1 MCVFRERRRERTKT
15 NSVYLTDQF
24 FIPTLQ
30 QETLEAAHEEDIP
43 ALSAIFLDPDV
54 GILNYLKETSNVFA
68 KDVQAARAKAFDAI
82 TKHIERVGQNQS
94 SSNAREMR
102 DLCMQQFRSEQ
113 QNTTKAAALGPI
125 IALFG
130 MQLPFDATEEEL
142 KKVGES
148 LRRDYERTAKTPTV
162 KSLILKACAALH
174 ANFDVDYKEEDAAR
188 DAHPRWLI
196 NKALGILDDQI
207 GSADSDDDD
216 DVENEEE
223 VKGASGKEKKKID
236 MVLISGALEA
246 IASSLQ
252 SVPDKISTSSRKAL
266 SKILLKALEPPSYGQ
281 RSEVPKSAMKVVECV
296 GAILKKEFIEF
307 APEIFEKLLELRV
320 CSNKDLTRNAMVSLD
335 AFLITLRDALMD
347 NTLFEESK
355 RIETMKSMM
364 GKVKELLETKYDKN
378 SNPRKITVAV
388 RALGKLAKPAFYM
401 SSDELAMDL
410 DELMEQLA
418 RFTLEEKFAAGGNAF
433 EKRFESME
441 RQVAL
446 LIAYTD
452 VLELQQT
459 VDEATLDMV
468 ASILRWIFEHYST
481 EVDTRKRVVHDAIV
495 NLFQTLY
502 ERGGALRSLFSR
514 CGQALVLL
522 TLRVGPPDPIDRLL
536 VDAPPIQLWPRYVDL
551 WVRLLGGDEKYERF
565 KPNRASKRRISSSG
579 SDTKRRSQSIDS
591 AVATEHLSENS
602 MNVHG
607 MDIDVVIDQQT
618 QIAQGAASATY
629 DCFMEH
635 ILLICNTLELG
646 VRESTVIKPGASL
659 GDEAQEKEAK
669 IPEDLVD
676 KNIEANAL
684 IALNLEG
691 NLEAK
696 NPGDVQ
702 TFLGL
707 VDFFRKVIDESPSRH
722 MCAWIGQLGDELM
735 LLATKNTALSGFY
748 KLIQSSLHAA
758 ERSGYFRSA
767 RLDENVQKITKDYET
782 HQNASNDEEQ
792 AARLDVARSFQNFLH
807 EVLAE
812 SSGKT
817 GELRAAS
824 LSLLLE
830 APEGLLSLKDLV
842 QPLCS
847 MLELGLQH
855 SPMAETG
862 LRVLET
868 WLTNRREELL
878 PALPECV
885 RSLRPYL
892 DRGDGLSEDSEIDRN
907 EAMAMFDI
915 DENTRSG
922 SIAEWRF
929 EKRMEKQALEQR
941 SNSEEKILLMR
952 ILRLL
957 GSLGSYSHFLV
968 NSLEE
973 DERSSTDQNRD
984 SSILWDSTMRIS
996 IDLPLYA
1003 SEATLWLDSCLPR
1016 IAQLAKFSRDRA
1028 TKVAA
1033 CEALHAMTLLMVGRN
1048 ARRPD
1053 STDDKSGIT
1062 PFHLVYRSLFPV
1074 ILDLAADFEPVTSTL
1089 FRKLAFQLTR
1099 WFTKN
1104 QVREAAETMALL
1116 DAITL
1121 GVADARFGV
1130 KRDLCAALAAE
1141 ALKWSIKQMA
1151 DVQNAVNVKSILRRI
1166 YSLMSHPDSN
1176 RRLGASSAALRC
1188 LELFETQ
1195 DGSATEILKNHI
1207 LEMLEVTLRSF
1218 RLASFTQSKDA
1229 AEDATARLSR
1239 LVVRVCKRHARLLM
1253 QPSKPARSG
1262 SFQTLR
1268 DIVVWIFDDGVA
1280 RPERRL
1286 RLESQYAFCV
1296 LYPTCEFDILGHID
1310 DKGLPFTSDLFDEVK
1325 NVNVSNTII
1334 GPSDPAKC
1342 DAAISWLN
1350 AARSA
1355 FHFAR
1360 WSLEVNILPSEIYS
1374 QPRHLG
1380 IFQNVSEYLLQFE
1393 EDAAINVGP
1402 SALRKWRRSKVD
1414 FLLQVLLFVHTSIT
1428 KLRSSSSETKASQ
1441 NLALKEVV
1449 ETNGFVKVLVKSF
1462 LSLES
1467 FETEPQEEAR
1477 ISATSAGV
1485 LKELNL
1491 LVKEYGDRLP
1501 PYLKEMN
1508 TKVLEDL
1515 RLGVSKDST
1524 GDLGCVNLSS
1534 TSGCSKAARLV
1545 TGYRKLFEIKLLR
1558 GILPQEEMQSGV
1570 IGERLVMVVY
1580 NLGKS
1585 ANPRQKAVGTEIL
1598 RLAFQLGIDAH
1609 RIMEII
1615 LRRDDELEDGSF
1627 FTSAQQNAGMA
1638 STQRR
1643 KKEKIARLEQEK
1655 GELFYLSFH
1664 KLITN
1669 YVTFDFEKY
1678 ATSILDRAANDIS
1691 SPGGRIATL
1700 LLISVLT
1707 DAGIHARSVLL
1718 AFTKH
1723 ILILDPLVKSD
1734 SSRSNDIIARCQR
1747 RALAIIERALILD
1760 ASLKKNR
1767 VLFHTEVN
1775 HEKEKKEQENAAYFI
1790 GDALATCLRLDS
1802 SSSARIEATRIS
1814 MQILLQDGID
1824 RNNVCSAIV
1833 IEALT
1838 DLVKHVKAVE
1848 LDPWDSSGVAEG
1860 TKDAIL
1866 RSFRESCSKS
1876 HLMRVVLPLI
1886 EDKYSDQTLKFMTKA
1901 MNSVENAWDEALAVE
1916 LFILAFEKDRE
1927 TYQKR
1932 VCGRLLSVILMNS
1945 SSSAVCTFISERV
1958 DAIVEVLERNNRGES
1973 NTDADATNVL
1983 NAFIIMNG
1991 LYQKCSKEQIAN
2003 VRPKL
2008 QNTAEKQKN
2017 LNQIVSTRALVEI
2030 KGKGASGKTIF
2041 EVDKELCL
2049 RIRQVCF
2056 ETFSA
2061 LLNRTQ
2067 TKEKIVK
2074 FFDTLLQGDA
2084 QRFNGLIDGN
2094 SPCYMEPIWSK
2105 YETPGVLQDA
2115 SKAEGEN
2122 ALPFTM
2128 LSSTLLNLDP
2138 TLTTKTIAEPT
2149 ELAKNNV
2156 SHPRMDACYPQES
2169 AESLSHS
2176 IRDNL
2181 EAFSVSNGFY
2191 FLLDIAMQ
2199 GAPEDLSLS
2208 GSTLIGRIVMLLKD
2222 VQLLP
2227 HIRFAIAKAVLR
2239 AQRVSIQAF
2248 NPAKNA
2254 KNNESNTEM
2263 SLFRTIAPDL
2273 LSAVVIALI
2282 DVSKYCNESTE
2293 GSKTHFQRENI
2304 IPSPCREIIVMALEC
2319 TETWTV
2325 DTRCALSNLLCF
2337 VIRNSPTGSVVEL
2350 RENVALGTRLARKL
2364 RDCIL
2369 SNFDSNTVYNT
2380 FYDALKEL
2388 QTLVKTPSQ
2397 EETGRLRRIAGV
2409 QMIGA
2414 FVADGILDITGKKT
2428 VVKFSSETQSHE
2440 NDWRSDITLTRA
2452 VVHHCLMKPD
2462 ATSGRKCHEAAASL
2476 VGFAL
2481 AKRAEKR
2488 MALETSEE
2496 EEEAWVRDLSAR
2508 LHTLKQHKLD
2518 LFLIALDRIS
2528 KHYPPYPYETDFAS
2542 IVQSSLDKIYG
2553 EPRYVALCALSHD
2566 IISSENNIE
2575 CAKQL
2580 LPRMKSFLDNRD
2592 PQTHALLMEILA
2604 RGVLFASSEA
2614 TNASEDTC
2622 DAELL
2627 NSESKRLWLVVM
2639 NKIDRVF
2646 QSSSPVATRVRAA
2659 QAKLCAAVLH
2669 AFPDFRKE
2677 GVVMGP
2683 LFRAMAD
2690 PNEGAGRAAAREHWE
2705 KVNHVYTLG
2714 ERLLDLMKTPPSA
2727 SAEDSWIKATCAL
2740 VLAIPETHQD
2750 YEQTV
2755 AEDDLADCELT
2766 ELNINTDWQGS
2777 SLPMTPLFSTM
2788 GTQMTL
2794 TSSSGLPGSG
2804 RRFVPGNVV
2813 GVPHK
2818 PAPGLIR
2825 ATPAALG
2832 TLAIATQQAQAATL
2846 VSDVTKVRSGGS
2858 RIMFSSSTLGME
2870 ESGDLPEWLIG
2881 EQAQSGTLQR
2891 DPLFGSTL
2899 PPVPQ
2904 TQVTHHQKQT
2914 TIDGSSKWPAKRTI
2928 SQDYYKRKDE
2938 TATSLEA
2945 RKYRAL
2951 QKHSREQRKHAV
2963 HLVRRY
2969 RDGELPDVK
2978 ISRAEILA
2986 PLVSLAKRDHAISV
3000 LLLSALWNAAQSEK
3014 SRLTIKETNEPWKNA
3029 VPGGSQREQARN
3041 LLYAFAKS
3049 IKGSNVFLASWVL
3062 RASAADKESRV
3073 SPKDLRRIAFAGDCL
3088 AGGIIALESTLMGKK
3103 STALTEDSS
3112 DNSTNFTWR
3121 AMAALHRATGDG
3133 DAALLSVAK
3142 AFDDDEQTHSALKAQ
3157 LAGDAKK
3164 AGKIYKKMKQNNT
3177 NTETVEWRFWTR
3189 ERTRCAERLGEWSS
3203 AFNEFDENVKRCV
3216 KAGEWRQTSN
3226 LLTVSGEELRGVSG
3240 EASGGDMSAAAIRIG
3255 LREPTLNM
3263 GGFLDFLYKSGT
3275 DKADEDYTR
3284 HALLLQDLG
3293 VEFAVRAFVNEL
3305 EDTSKTI
3312 IRDVRDRFATRWSST
3327 HPKAVA
3333 VRRAL
3338 LQSLQPCVEI
3348 EEVLH
3353 CATLS
3358 RIPISKNEMA
3368 EFEKGLKSTLSKW
3381 QMRWPSTSYDSV
3393 EVWERVSSFRSIC
3406 LEALSH
3412 LAKQTSKNS
3421 IKQAN
3426 IDACWHASRGLR
3438 RVGETKLS
3446 LKFLQKYGEA
3456 IKNSDKEKEWKYAK
3470 AKLKGKLSV
3479 TNDAEDLESILS
3491 TIRNREDLEK
3501 SFVIAPHMADVKNI
3515 EGSICEKLCMFTKDK
3530 NRVENLARETISCY
3544 SAAESCAEA
3553 ENNVKLSSK
3562 ASLNLA
3568 RFCDELLIR
3577 FEDSMTMDFDT
3588 LSATL
3593 VKHVLRAMKT
3603 RSKACEKARHL
3614 LPRVLALLRA
3624 TTGKSPI
3631 LLEFVSGVRNTA
3643 AWYFLDWISELVVLL
3658 SSESSYDAVS
3668 PLMTR
3673 LVDAYPAAMRP
3684 HFSLGKNNLTLAALK
3699 IGEVLLN
3706 SQAALQ
3712 FERAITLLDFPMARL
3727 KWWWKEIELVEH
3739 KEGLP
3744 PDSKKLSMLLNEM
3757 LEDVA
3762 NPDEANLGPINAT
3775 FGKLAKPILVEITRS
3790 RSINPNTSAI
3800 SKLLQDAVFEIE
3812 KRWRKCGN
3820 EVFESASTLPLGRF
3834 SLFFSSFEQR
3844 SYGNVKEQFMAN
3856 LEIPGQYD
3864 SLSQAPDPTW
3874 HAKIVSFETNATI
3887 FTQSKQKPKKITL
3900 RGSDGRE
3907 YAFIAKGSEDLRQDE
3922 RIQRLYRAMD
3932 SLLTQSP
3939 SARAK
3944 ALRIRT
3950 FHVLPL
3956 TRRSGLIEFVHGTEP
3971 VGRILLNS
3979 SDDAKKNIGNV
3990 SARHEAFIKARGMFG
4005 LSGKKR
4011 KEIDGDALIQED
4023 KMGVMCDLTKVPR
4036 PAHDDYLT
4044 AMANAELNASK
4055 KVLRGLGHP
4064 GHSPAKD
4071 AIRQKLQVASGC
4083 PEAFLAARRVF
4094 AASLAASSISGWIV
4108 GLGDRH
4114 CENILLDVA
4123 HGSLIH
4129 VDFGYAFG
4137 TGTSTLP
4144 IPEIVPF
4151 RATRTFLGALEPLDA
4166 KEWLE
4171 ADMARVLTALQSGK
4185 NLLEGAMDI
4194 FIRDPIL
4201 DWTRETQKGDD
4212 VEKHV
4217 EMRVMHARSKLSLA
4231 NPAFICIEQCKPKHG
4246 QSAHWEGL
4254 QRLIIGDD
4262 DGVRAQAGET
4272 CKDVDEQVEC
4282 LMDMA
4287 TDPRILANSWTGWK
4301 SWL

>member
-1 MCVFRERRRERTKT
+1 M
-15 NSVYLTDQF
+15 
-24 FIPTLQ
+24 
-30 QETLEAAHEEDIP
+30 A
-43 ALSAIFLDPDV
+43 
-54 GILNYLKETSNVFA
+54 A
-68 KDVQAARAKAFDAI
+68 KDVQAARAKAFDTI
-82 TKHIERVGQNQS
+82 TKHIERIGQNQS
-94 SSNAREMR
+94 SANAREMR
-102 DLCMQQFRSEQ
+102 DICMRQFRSEQ

-125 IALFG
+125 IALFSL
-130 MQLPFDATEEEL
+130 QLPFNATEEEL

-162 KSLILKACAALH
+162 KSLILRACAALH
-174 ANFDVDYKEEDAAR
+174 ANFDVDFKEEDVAR

-207 GSADSDDDD
+207 GSADSDDDN
-216 DVENEEE
+216 VEEAE
-223 VKGASGKEKKKID
+223 KGGKYASEKEKKKID

-246 IASSLQ
+246 IASSIQ
-252 SVPDKISTSSRKAL
+252 SVPDKISTSSRTAL
-266 SKILLKALEPPSYGQ
+266 SKILLKALAPPSHGQ

-296 GAILKKEFIEF
+296 GSILKKEFIEF

-320 CSNKDLTRNAMVSLD
+320 CSNKDVTRNAMVSLD
-335 AFLITLRDALMD
+335 AFLITLQDALMD
-347 NTLFEESK
+347 NTLLEESK
-355 RIETMKSMM
+355 RIEAMKNMM
-364 GKVKELLETKYDKN
+364 GKVKELLETKHDQN

-401 SSDELAMDL
+401 SSDELEMDL

-459 VDEATLDMV
+459 VDETTLDMV
-468 ASILRWIFEHYST
+468 ASILRWIFEHYSN
-481 EVDTRKRVVHDAIV
+481 EVDTRKRVAHDAIA

-514 CGQALVLL
+514 CGQSLVLL
-522 TLRVGPPDPIDRLL
+522 SLRVGPPDPIDRLL
-536 VDAPPIQLWPRYVDL
+536 TDAPPIQLWPRYVDL

-565 KPNRASKRRISSSG
+565 KPNRASKRYISSG
-579 SDTKRRSQSIDS
+579 LENKKRSQSLDS
-591 AVATEHLSENS
+591 AVVSEHLSENS
-602 MNVHG
+602 LDEHG
-607 MDIDVVIDQQT
+607 MDIDVVMDEQT
-618 QIAQGAASATY
+618 QIVQGTANVVY
-629 DCFMEH
+629 DCFVEH

-646 VRESTVIKPGASL
+646 VRESTMDKPSANL
-659 GDEAQEKEAK
+659 GDESKEKDTR

-676 KNIEANAL
+676 QNIEANAL

-696 NPGDVQ
+696 NSADMQ

-707 VDFFRKVIDESPSRH
+707 VDFFRKVIDKSPSKQ
-722 MCAWIGQLGDELM
+722 MCAWIGQLGEELM

-758 ERSGYFRSA
+758 ERSGYFRSV
-767 RLDENVQKITKDYET
+767 RLDENAQTDRKDYET
-782 HQNASNDEEQ
+782 QQIESDDEEK
-792 AARLDVARSFQNFLH
+792 AARLHVARSFQNFLH

-830 APEGLLSLKDLV
+830 APEGLLSLNDLV
-842 QPLCS
+842 WPLCS

-862 LRVLET
+862 LKVLET

-878 PALPECV
+878 PTLPECV

-892 DRGDGLSEDSEIDRN
+892 DRGDALSEDLEIDRN
-907 EAMAMFDI
+907 RAMTMFDI
-915 DENTRSG
+915 DENTPSG
-922 SIAEWRF
+922 SVAEWRF
-929 EKRMEKQALEQR
+929 EKRMAKQALEQE

-952 ILRLL
+952 VLRLL
-957 GSLGSYSHFLV
+957 GSVGSYSHFLV
-968 NSLEE
+968 NSMEE
-973 DERSSTDQNRD
+973 DEQSGTDQNRD
-984 SSILWDSTMRIS
+984 STILWDSTMRIS
-996 IDLPLYA
+996 IDVPLYA
-1003 SEATLWLDSCLPR
+1003 TEATLWLDSCLPR

-1053 STDDKSGIT
+1053 STDDRSGIT

-1074 ILDLAADFEPVTSTL
+1074 IIDLAADFEPVTSTL
-1089 FRKLAFQLTR
+1089 FRKLAFQLVR

-1104 QVREAAETMALL
+1104 QVKEAAETMALL
-1116 DAITL
+1116 DSITL
-1121 GVADARFGV
+1121 GVANARFGI

-1141 ALKWSIKQMA
+1141 ALKWSMKQMM
-1151 DVQNAVNVKSILRRI
+1151 DVQNAVNVKSILRRL

-1218 RLASFTQSKDA
+1218 RLASFAQSKDA

-1262 SFQTLR
+1262 TFQTLR
-1268 DIVVWIFDDGVA
+1268 DIVMWIFDDGVA
-1280 RPERRL
+1280 RPEGRL

-1296 LYPTCEFDILGHID
+1296 LYPTCRFDVLRHVE
-1310 DKGLPFTSDLFDEVK
+1310 DKGLPYTSDLFDEMK
-1325 NVNVSNTII
+1325 NVNISNIN
-1334 GPSDPAKC
+1334 GPSDRGKC
-1342 DAAISWLN
+1342 DAAIRWLH
-1350 AARSA
+1350 AKRSA

-1360 WSLEVNILPSEIYS
+1360 WSLEVNILPPEIFS

-1380 IFQNVSEYLLQFE
+1380 IFQNASEYLLLL
-1393 EDAAINVGP
+1393 EDNATLNVGP
-1402 SALRKWRRSKVD
+1402 TALRKWRRAKVD
-1414 FLLQVLLFVHTSIT
+1414 FLVQVLLFVHTSIT
-1428 KLRSSSSETKASQ
+1428 KLRSSSSEARISEY
-1441 NLALKEVV
+1441 LALKEIVD
-1449 ETNGFVKVLVKSF
+1449 NDGFVKVLVKSF

-1467 FETEPQEEAR
+1467 FETEAQEEIR
-1477 ISATSAGV
+1477 ISATAAGI
-1485 LKELNL
+1485 LKELSS
-1491 LVKEYGDRLP
+1491 LVKEYGDNLS
-1501 PYLKEMN
+1501 PYFGEIYG
-1508 TKVLEDL
+1508 KVVEEL
-1515 RLGVSKDST
+1515 RLGVSKDSI
-1524 GDLGCVNLSS
+1524 GDLRCVNLSN

-1545 TGYRKLFEIKLLR
+1545 TGYRKLFDIQMLR
-1558 GILPQEEMQSGV
+1558 TILPKEEMQSGV

-1598 RLAFQLGIDAH
+1598 RLAFQLGIEAD

-1615 LRRDDELEDGSF
+1615 LRDDEWEDGLLFISGR
-1627 FTSAQQNAGMA
+1627 QNTGTA

-1643 KKEKIARLEQEK
+1643 KKEKNARLEQEK
-1655 GELFYLSFH
+1655 GESFYLSFH

-1669 YVTFDFEKY
+1669 YVVFDFWKY
-1678 ATSILDRAANDIS
+1678 AASILDRAANDVS
-1691 SPGGRIATL
+1691 SPGGRIATH
-1700 LLISVLT
+1700 LILAVMT
-1707 DAGIHARSVLL
+1707 DTGIHARSVLL
-1718 AFTKH
+1718 VFTKR
-1723 ILILDPLVKSD
+1723 ILALDPLVKSD
-1734 SSRSNDIIARCQR
+1734 SSRSNDVIARCHR

-1760 ASLKKNR
+1760 ASLKQNR
-1767 VLFHTEVN
+1767 ALLHTEVAD
-1775 HEKEKKEQENAAYFI
+1775 EKKDQENAAYFI

-1802 SSSARIEATRIS
+1802 SSSVRIEAIRIS
-1814 MQILLQDGID
+1814 MQTLLQNGEY
-1824 RNNVCSAIV
+1824 RNNVCYAIV
-1833 IEALT
+1833 IEALA
-1838 DLVKHVKAVE
+1838 DLVNHVKSVE
-1848 LDPWDSSGVAEG
+1848 SDQWDSSGVAEG

-1866 RSFRESCSKS
+1866 RSFRLSSSKS
-1876 HLMRVVLPLI
+1876 QLMRIVLPLI
-1886 EDKYSDQTLKFMTKA
+1886 EDNYSDQTLKFITKTLT
-1901 MNSVENAWDEALAVE
+1901 SVENAWDEALAVE
-1916 LFILAFEKDRE
+1916 LFNLAFDNGRE
-1927 TYQKR
+1927 SYQKR
-1932 VCGRLLSVILMNS
+1932 VCGRLLSIILMNS
-1945 SSSAVCTFISERV
+1945 SSSTVCSFISERV
-1958 DAIVEVLERNNRGES
+1958 DAIVEILERTNRDES
-1973 NTDADATNVL
+1973 KSDADATNIL
-1983 NAFIIMNG
+1983 NAFMIMNG
-1991 LYQKCSKEQIAN
+1991 LYQKCSKEQIAEI
-2003 VRPKL
+2003 RPNL
-2008 QNTAEKQKN
+2008 QNTTKKQKQKN

-2030 KGKGASGKTIF
+2030 KGKGASGKSIF
-2041 EVDKELCL
+2041 DEHKELCL

-2061 LLNRTQ
+2061 LLSRTQ

-2074 FFDTLLQGDA
+2074 FFDTLLQGDP
-2084 QRFNGLIDGN
+2084 QRFNALIDGN

-2105 YETPGVLQDA
+2105 NVAPTHNVTQP
-2115 SKAEGEN
+2115 EGEN

-2138 TLTTKTIAEPT
+2138 TLAKTPAEPA
-2149 ELAKNNV
+2149 ERAKNNNANP
-2156 SHPRMDACYPQES
+2156 SLGEDYPRES
-2169 AESLSHS
+2169 AESSS
-2176 IRDNL
+2176 QSVRDNL

-2199 GAPEDLSLS
+2199 GMQGTSEDPS
-2208 GSTLIGRIVMLLKD
+2208 GNALIGRIILLLKD
-2222 VQLLP
+2222 TQLLP
-2227 HIRFAIAKAVLR
+2227 HVRFAIAKAVLR
-2239 AQRVSIQAF
+2239 AQRVSIQAL
-2248 NPAKNA
+2248 NPAKNS
-2254 KNNESNTEM
+2254 NNHESNIEI
-2263 SLFRTIAPDL
+2263 SLFRTIAPNL
-2273 LSAVVIALI
+2273 LSSVVIALI
-2282 DVSKYCNESTE
+2282 DVSKYCNESTD
-2293 GSKTHFQRENI
+2293 GPKSNFQRKNI
-2304 IPSPCREIIVMALEC
+2304 IPSPLREVAVMALEC
-2319 TETWTV
+2319 AETWTTE
-2325 DTRCALSNLLCF
+2325 TRCVLSNLLCC

-2364 RDCIL
+2364 RDCIF
-2369 SNFDSNTVYNT
+2369 STFDSDTVSEI
-2380 FYDALKEL
+2380 FYDALREM
-2388 QTLVKTPSQ
+2388 QSLVKTPSQ

-2414 FVADGILDITGKKT
+2414 FVADGILDITEKKT
-2428 VVKFSSETQSHE
+2428 IVKFNSESQSHDK
-2440 NDWRSDITLTRA
+2440 DWTSDITLTRA

-2476 VGFAL
+2476 VGVAL

-2488 MALETSEE
+2488 IALETSVAG
-2496 EEEAWVRDLSAR
+2496 EEAWVRDLSTR
-2508 LHTLKQHKLD
+2508 LHALKQNKLD
-2518 LFLIALDRIS
+2518 VFLIALDRIS
-2528 KHYPPYPYETDFAS
+2528 KHYPPFPYEADFAS

-2553 EPRYVALCALSHD
+2553 EPRYVALRALSYD
-2566 IISSENNIE
+2566 TSSSENNIE

-2580 LPRMKSFLDNRD
+2580 LPRMKTFLDSRD

-2604 RGVLFASSEA
+2604 RGVLFASS
-2614 TNASEDTC
+2614 
-2622 DAELL
+2622 DADNHSGGICNVELL
-2627 NSESKRLWLVVM
+2627 NSESKRLWLTTM
-2639 NKIDRVF
+2639 NKLDRVF
-2646 QSSSPVATRVRAA
+2646 QYSSVVSTKVRAA
-2659 QAKLCAAVLH
+2659 QTKLCVAVLH
-2669 AFPDFRKE
+2669 AFPEFREE

-2690 PNEGAGRAAAREHWE
+2690 PNEGAGRTAAREHWE

-2727 SAEDSWIKATCAL
+2727 NAEDSWIKAACAL
-2740 VLAIPETHQD
+2740 VLAIPEVHQD

-2766 ELNINTDWQGS
+2766 ELDINTDWQGS

-2788 GTQMTL
+2788 STQVMSSMTF
-2794 TSSSGLPGSG
+2794 TSSGLPGSG
-2804 RRFVPGNVV
+2804 HRFSPRNMV
-2813 GVPHK
+2813 GISQK
-2818 PAPGLIR
+2818 PAPGLVR
-2825 ATPAALG
+2825 ATPAAPG

-2846 VSDVTKVRSGGS
+2846 VSDVTKRRSEDS
-2858 RIMFSSSTLGME
+2858 RKTITSSTLGTG
-2870 ESGDLPEWLIG
+2870 ESGDLPEWLIR
-2881 EQAQSGTLQR
+2881 EQALTGTLQR

-2899 PPVPQ
+2899 PLVPQ
-2904 TQVTHHQKQT
+2904 VQVAHHQKQT
-2914 TIDGSSKWPAKRTI
+2914 IIDGSSKWPAKQTV
-2928 SQDYYKRKDE
+2928 SQDYYKRKE
-2938 TATSLEA
+2938 ENASSLEA
-2945 RKYRAL
+2945 RRYRAL
-2951 QKHSREQRKHAV
+2951 QKHTREQRKHAV

-2969 RDGELPDVK
+2969 RDGELPDVR

-2986 PLVSLAKRDHAISV
+2986 PLISLAKRDHAISV
-3000 LLLSALWNAAQSEK
+3000 LLFSALWNATQSEK
-3014 SRLTIKETNEPWKNA
+3014 SRLTIKGTNEPWENA
-3029 VPGGSQREQARN
+3029 IPGESQQEEARN
-3041 LLYAFAKS
+3041 LLSAFAKS

-3062 RASAADKESRV
+3062 KASADDKESRV
-3073 SPKDLRRIAFAGDCL
+3073 SSKDLRRIAFAGDCL

-3103 STALTEDSS
+3103 SVALTEGSVGKDV
-3112 DNSTNFTWR
+3112 TFTWR
-3121 AMAALHRATGDG
+3121 AMAALHRAAGDG

-3157 LAGDAKK
+3157 LSGDAKK
-3164 AGKIYKKMKQNNT
+3164 AGKIYRKLKQNNT
-3177 NTETVEWRFWTR
+3177 NTGTVEWRFWTR
-3189 ERTRCAERLGEWSS
+3189 ERTRCAEQLGEWSL
-3203 AFNEFDENVKRCV
+3203 AFDEFNEDVKRSIRA
-3216 KAGEWRQTSN
+3216 KEWRQTSK
-3226 LLTVSGEELRGVSG
+3226 LLTFGGEELRGVSG
-3240 EASGGDMSAAAIRIG
+3240 EASGGDMSAAAIRIS

-3263 GGFLDFLYKSGT
+3263 GEFLDFLHKSGT
-3275 DKADEDYTR
+3275 DKEDKDHAR

-3293 VEFAVRAFVNEL
+3293 VEFAVRTLVNEL

-3312 IRDVRDRFATRWSST
+3312 VRDVRDRFATRWSST
-3327 HPKAVA
+3327 HPRAVA

-3338 LQSLQPCVEI
+3338 LQSLQPCTEI

-3358 RIPISKNEMA
+3358 RIPVSSNEVS
-3368 EFEKGLKSTLSKW
+3368 EFEKGLRNTLSKW

-3393 EVWERVSSFRSIC
+3393 EVWERVSSFRCIC
-3406 LEALSH
+3406 LEALSQ
-3412 LAKQTSKNS
+3412 LSTQTSGNL

-3426 IDACWHASRGLR
+3426 TDTYWHASRGLR

-3446 LKFLQKYGEA
+3446 LKFLQKYGDA
-3456 IKNSDKEKEWKYAK
+3456 IKNSEREKEWKYGK
-3470 AKLKGKLSV
+3470 ATLKGKILV
-3479 TNDAEDLESILS
+3479 TRKAEDLESILS
-3491 TIRNREDLEK
+3491 MIQNREALEK
-3501 SFVIAPHMADVKNI
+3501 SFVTAPHISDVKNI
-3515 EGSICEKLCMFTKDK
+3515 EGSVCEKLCMFTKDK
-3530 NRVENLARETISCY
+3530 HRAETLAHDAITCY

-3553 ENNVKLSSK
+3553 ENNVKLASK

-3568 RFCDELLIR
+3568 RFCDELLIQY
-3577 FEDSMTMDFDT
+3577 EDSMTRDIDV

-3593 VKHVLRAMKT
+3593 VEHVLKAMKS

-3614 LPRVLALLRA
+3614 LPRVLAILRN
-3624 TTGKSPI
+3624 TTGKSAI
-3631 LLEFVSGVRNTA
+3631 FSQFESGVRNTP

-3658 SSESSYDAVS
+3658 SSESAYGAVS
-3668 PLMTR
+3668 SLVTR
-3673 LVDAYPAAMRP
+3673 LVEAYPAALRP
-3684 HFSLGKNNLTLAALK
+3684 HFSLGKNTLTLSALK

-3706 SQAALQ
+3706 SPAALQ
-3712 FERAITLLDFPMARL
+3712 FERAVTLLDFPMARL

-3744 PDSKKLSMLLNEM
+3744 TDSKKLSKILNEM

-3762 NPDEANLGPINAT
+3762 NPDDPTLGPINAS
-3775 FGKLAKPILVEITRS
+3775 FAKLAKPILEEITRS
-3790 RSINPNTSAI
+3790 ITANTPAI
-3800 SKLLQDAVFEIE
+3800 SKALQDAVILIE
-3812 KRWRKCGN
+3812 KQWKKFGN
-3820 EVFESASTLPLGRF
+3820 DRFESASTLPLERF
-3834 SLFFSSFEQR
+3834 SPFFSSFEQK
-3844 SYGNVKEQFMAN
+3844 SYGGVKEQFMAN

-3874 HAKIVSFETNATI
+3874 HAKIVSFETNTTI
-3887 FTQSKQKPKKITL
+3887 FTQSKQKPKKIII

-3956 TRRSGLIEFVHGTEP
+3956 TRRSGLIEFVHRTEP

-3979 SDDAKKNIGNV
+3979 SDVAKSNIGNISV
-3990 SARHEAFIKARGMFG
+3990 RHEAFIKARAMLG

-4011 KEIDGDALIQED
+4011 KEIDGGSLVQED
-4023 KMGVMCDLTKVPR
+4023 KMGVTCDLSKVSR

-4044 AMANAELNASK
+4044 AMANAELHASNK
-4055 KVLRGLGHP
+4055 ILRGLSHP
-4064 GHSPAKD
+4064 GYSPAED
-4071 AIRQKLQVASGC
+4071 AIRHKLQVASGC

-4114 CENILLDVA
+4114 CENILLDVS
-4123 HGSLIH
+4123 HGSLVH

-4137 TGTSTLP
+4137 TGTLTLP

-4151 RATRTFLGALEPLDA
+4151 RATRTFLGALKPLDA
-4166 KEWLE
+4166 REWLE
-4171 ADMARVLTALQSGK
+4171 TDMARVLTALRSGK

-4231 NPAFICIEQCKPKHG
+4231 NPASICTEQCKPKHS

-4254 QRLIIGDD
+4254 QRLILGDD
-4262 DGVRAQAGET
+4262 NGARARAGKMCE
-4272 CKDVDEQVEC
+4272 DVEQQVEC

-4301 SWL
+4301 AWM

>member
-1 MCVFRERRRERTKT
+1 MLR
-15 NSVYLTDQF
+15 
-24 FIPTLQ
+24 
-30 QETLEAAHEEDIP
+30 QELLEAAHEEDIP
-43 ALSAIFLDPDV
+43 PLSAIFLDPDV

-82 TKHIERVGQNQS
+82 TKHIERVGQTQS
-94 SSNAREMR
+94 SANAREIR

-142 KKVGES
+142 KRVGES

-174 ANFDVDYKEEDAAR
+174 ANFDIEFKEEDVAR
-188 DAHPRWLI
+188 DAHPRWLM
-196 NKALGILDDQI
+196 NKALGVLDDQI

-216 DVENEEE
+216 NMQGAEEE
-223 VKGASGKEKKKID
+223 GKKKID

-252 SVPDKISTSSRKAL
+252 SVPDKISTSSRSVL

-281 RSEVPKSAMKVVECV
+281 RSEVPRSAMKVVECV

-320 CSNKDLTRNAMVSLD
+320 CSNKDVTRNATISLD

-347 NTLFEESK
+347 NTLLEESK
-355 RIETMKSMM
+355 RIKAMKSMM
-364 GKVKELLETKYDKN
+364 RKVEALLESKHDKN

-410 DELMEQLA
+410 DELMEKLA

-441 RQVAL
+441 RQVSL

-468 ASILRWIFEHYST
+468 ASILRWIFEHYSN

-495 NLFQTLY
+495 NLFQTLH

-514 CGQALVLL
+514 CGQSLVLL

-536 VDAPPIQLWPRYVDL
+536 ADAPPIQLWPRYVDL
-551 WVRLLGGDEKYERF
+551 WVRLLGGEEKYERF
-565 KPNRASKRRISSSG
+565 KPNRALKRNISPHGSG
-579 SDTKRRSQSIDS
+579 SKRRSQSLDS
-591 AVATEHLSENS
+591 SVAAGRLSENS
-602 MNVHG
+602 VDEHG
-607 MDIDVVIDQQT
+607 MDVDVVIDEQT

-629 DCFMEH
+629 DCFVEH

-646 VRESTVIKPGASL
+646 VRESAMINPGANVEN
-659 GDEAQEKEAK
+659 EAQEKDVK

-696 NPGDVQ
+696 NPGDMQ

-707 VDFFRKVIDESPSRH
+707 VDFFRKVIEESPSKH
-722 MCAWIGQLGDELM
+722 MCAWIGQLGEELM

-758 ERSGYFRSA
+758 ERSGYFQFA
-767 RLDENVQKITKDYET
+767 RLDKKDQTIKKDDET
-782 HQNASNDEEQ
+782 RQIEIDEEEQ
-792 AARLDVARSFQNFLH
+792 AARLHVARSFQNFLH

-830 APEGLLSLKDLV
+830 APEGLLSLNDLV
-842 QPLCS
+842 RPLCS

-878 PALPECV
+878 PTLPECV

-892 DRGDGLSEDSEIDRN
+892 DRGDGLPEDLEIDRN
-907 EAMAMFDI
+907 NATAMFDI
-915 DENTRSG
+915 DENAQSG
-922 SIAEWRF
+922 SVAEWRF

-941 SNSEEKILLMR
+941 SNSEEKILLMKV
-952 ILRLL
+952 LRLL
-957 GSLGSYSHFLV
+957 GSVGSYSHFLV

-973 DERSSTDQNRD
+973 DEQSGTDQNRD
-984 SSILWDSTMRIS
+984 STILWDSTMRIS

-1003 SEATLWLDSCLPR
+1003 TEATLWLDSCLPR

-1053 STDDKSGIT
+1053 SADDKSGVT

-1089 FRKLAFQLTR
+1089 FRKLAFQLAR

-1141 ALKWSIKQMA
+1141 ALKWSMKQMTE
-1151 DVQNAVNVKSILRRI
+1151 VQSAVNVKSILRRL

-1195 DGSATEILKNHI
+1195 DRSATEILKNHI

-1239 LVVRVCKRHARLLM
+1239 MIVRVCKRHAHLLM

-1296 LYPTCEFDILGHID
+1296 LYPTCTFNVLRHVQ
-1310 DKGLPFTSDLFDEVK
+1310 DKGLPYTSDLFDKVRNIK
-1325 NVNVSNTII
+1325 ISNTII
-1334 GPSDPAKC
+1334 APTDPANC

-1350 AARSA
+1350 IERSA

-1360 WSLEVNILPSEIYS
+1360 WSLEVNILPSEIFSRPEYI
-1374 QPRHLG
+1374 R
-1380 IFQNVSEYLLQFE
+1380 IFQNASDYMQLFE

-1402 SALRKWRRSKVD
+1402 SVLRKWRRAKVD
-1414 FLLQVLLFVHTSIT
+1414 FLLQVLLFVHTSI
-1428 KLRSSSSETKASQ
+1428 KGLKASKNNDKNAE

-1449 ETNGFVKVLVKSF
+1449 DNNGFVKVLAGSF

-1467 FETEPQEEAR
+1467 FEAEAQEEVR
-1477 ISATSAGV
+1477 ISATAAGI

-1491 LVKEYGDRLP
+1491 LVEEYGDILP
-1501 PYLKEMN
+1501 PYLEEMN
-1508 TKVLEDL
+1508 TKVLEEL
-1515 RLGVSKDST
+1515 KLGVSKDST
-1524 GDLGCVNLSS
+1524 GDLGCVHLSS
-1534 TSGCSKAARLV
+1534 TSGCSKAGRLV
-1545 TGYRKLFEIKLLR
+1545 TGYKKLFDINMLR
-1558 GILPQEEMQSGV
+1558 GILPQEEMQSGI

-1580 NLGKS
+1580 NLRKA

-1598 RLAFQLGIDAH
+1598 RLAFQLGIDAS

-1615 LRRDDELEDGSF
+1615 LRRDDEWEDGSF
-1627 FTSAQQNAGMA
+1627 LKSSRQNTGTA

-1643 KKEKIARLEQEK
+1643 EKQKIARLEQEQ
-1655 GELFYLSFH
+1655 GEIFYLSFH
-1664 KLITN
+1664 KLISN

-1678 ATSILDRAANDIS
+1678 AASILDRAANDIS
-1691 SPGGRIATL
+1691 SPGGRIATH
-1700 LLISVLT
+1700 LLISVLSNT
-1707 DAGIHARSVLL
+1707 GVYARSVLL
-1718 AFTKH
+1718 AFTKC
-1723 ILILDPLVKSD
+1723 ILTLDPLVKSD
-1734 SSRSNDIIARCQR
+1734 SSRSNDIVARCQR
-1747 RALAIIERALILD
+1747 RTLSIIERALILD
-1760 ASLKKNR
+1760 SSLKQNR
-1767 VLFHTEVN
+1767 VLLCIDVN
-1775 HEKEKKEQENAAYFI
+1775 DEKKEQENAAYFI

-1802 SSSARIEATRIS
+1802 SSSARIEAIRIS
-1814 MQILLQDGID
+1814 MQILLQNGID
-1824 RNNVCSAIV
+1824 RNNKCSEIV
-1833 IEALT
+1833 IEALA

-1848 LDPWDSSGVAEG
+1848 LDQWDSSGVAEG

-1866 RSFRESCSKS
+1866 RSFRLSSSKS
-1876 HLMRVVLPLI
+1876 HLIRLVLPLI
-1886 EDKYSDQTLKFMTKA
+1886 EDKYSDQTVKFMTKTLS
-1901 MNSVENAWDEALAVE
+1901 SVENAWDEALAVE
-1916 LFILAFEKDRE
+1916 LFNLAFEKDRE
-1927 TYQKR
+1927 SYQKR
-1932 VCGRLLSVILMNS
+1932 VCGRLLNMILMNS
-1945 SSSAVCTFISERV
+1945 SSSVVCTFISERIE
-1958 DAIVEVLERNNRGES
+1958 AIVAMLECNNRDES
-1973 NTDADATNVL
+1973 NSDTYATNVL
-1983 NAFIIMNG
+1983 NAFVIMNA

-2008 QNTAEKQKN
+2008 QNTTEKKKN
-2017 LNQIVSTRALVEI
+2017 LNQIVSTRALIEI
-2030 KGKGASGKTIF
+2030 KGKGASGNSVSD
-2041 EVDKELCL
+2041 EDKDLCL

-2056 ETFSA
+2056 ETFCA

-2074 FFDTLLQGDA
+2074 FFDALLQGDA

-2105 YETPGVLQDA
+2105 SEAPNTWSERVLNIKDDIAVQDTR
-2115 SKAEGEN
+2115 KEEEEEN

-2138 TLTTKTIAEPT
+2138 TLATKSTTEAAERA
-2149 ELAKNNV
+2149 ENII
-2156 SHPRMDACYPQES
+2156 SHSRMDGDYSRES

-2176 IRDNL
+2176 ISDNL

-2191 FLLDIAMQ
+2191 FLLDVAMQ
-2199 GAPEDLSLS
+2199 GTPEDPSE
-2208 GSTLIGRIVMLLKD
+2208 STLISRIVMLLND
-2222 VQLLP
+2222 AQLLP

-2239 AQRVSIQAF
+2239 AQRVSIQML
-2248 NPAKNA
+2248 NPAENA
-2254 KNNESNTEM
+2254 KKEESKTTV
-2263 SLFRTIAPDL
+2263 SLFGTIAPDL
-2273 LSAVVIALI
+2273 LRSVVIALI
-2282 DVSKYCNESTE
+2282 DVSKYCND
-2293 GSKTHFQRENI
+2293 NI
-2304 IPSPCREIIVMALEC
+2304 IPSPVREVIVMALEC

-2325 DTRCALSNLLCF
+2325 ETRRALSNLLCC

-2350 RENVALGTRLARKL
+2350 RENVTLGTRLMRKL

-2369 SNFDSNTVYNT
+2369 STFDSDTVSDT
-2380 FYDALKEL
+2380 FYDVLKEL
-2388 QTLVKTPSQ
+2388 QTLVKTPGQ
-2397 EETGRLRRIAGV
+2397 EEMGRLRRIAGV
-2409 QMIGA
+2409 QMIGSI
-2414 FVADGILDITGKKT
+2414 VADGILDITGKKT
-2428 VVKFSSETQSHE
+2428 VVKFCSEMPSHKE
-2440 NDWRSDITLTRA
+2440 DWTSDITLTRA

-2481 AKRAEKR
+2481 RKRAEKR
-2488 MALETSEE
+2488 IALETSEA

-2508 LHTLKQHKLD
+2508 LRTLQQHKLD

-2528 KHYPPYPYETDFAS
+2528 KHYPPFPYEADFAS
-2542 IVQSSLDKIYG
+2542 VVQSSLDKIYG
-2553 EPRYVALCALSHD
+2553 EPRYVALRALSYD
-2566 IISSENNIE
+2566 TSSEHNVE

-2580 LPRMKSFLDNRD
+2580 LPRMKTFLENRD
-2592 PQTHALLMEILA
+2592 PQTNALLMEILA
-2604 RGVLFASSEA
+2604 RGLLFASSEA
-2614 TNASEDTC
+2614 TNHLEDNTC

-2627 NSESKRLWLVVM
+2627 NRESKRLWLVVM

-2646 QSSSPVATRVRAA
+2646 QSSTPVSTKVRAA
-2659 QAKLCAAVLH
+2659 QAKLCAAILH
-2669 AFPDFRKE
+2669 AFPDFRTE
-2677 GVVMGP
+2677 GVIMGP

-2690 PNEGAGRAAAREHWE
+2690 PNDAAGCAAAREHWE

-2727 SAEDSWIKATCAL
+2727 SAEESWIKASCVL
-2740 VLAIPETHQD
+2740 VLAIPEMHQD

-2777 SLPMTPLFSTM
+2777 SLPMTPLFST
-2788 GTQMTL
+2788 
-2794 TSSSGLPGSG
+2794 TSTYGVSPMSLMVSNGLPGSG
-2804 RRFVPGNVV
+2804 RRFGPGNVV
-2813 GVPHK
+2813 GI

-2825 ATPAALG
+2825 ATPAAPG
-2832 TLAIATQQAQAATL
+2832 TLAIATQQSQAATL
-2846 VSDVTKVRSGGS
+2846 VSDVTKLHRGDSVMM
-2858 RIMFSSSTLGME
+2858 IPSSTLGSGQ
-2870 ESGDLPEWLIG
+2870 SGDLPEWLIG
-2881 EQAQSGTLQR
+2881 EHALSSSQQR

-2899 PPVPQ
+2899 PHIPQ
-2904 TQVTHHQKQT
+2904 TQVVHRQKQT
-2914 TIDGSSKWPAKRTI
+2914 TIDGSSKWPARRTI
-2928 SQDYYKRKDE
+2928 SQDYYKRKEE
-2938 TATSLEA
+2938 TTTSLEA
-2945 RKYRAL
+2945 RRFRAL
-2951 QKHSREQRKHAV
+2951 QKHTREQRKHAV

-2986 PLVSLAKRDHAISV
+2986 PLISLAKRDHAISV
-3000 LLLSALWNAAQSEK
+3000 LLFSALWNAAQSEK
-3014 SRLTIKETNEPWKNA
+3014 SRATIKETNEPWKNA
-3029 VPGGSQREQARN
+3029 VPGESQREQARN
-3041 LLYAFAKS
+3041 LLSTFAKS
-3049 IKGSNVFLASWVL
+3049 IEGSNVFLASWVL
-3062 RASAADKESRV
+3062 RASADDKESRV
-3073 SPKDLRRIAFAGDCL
+3073 SWKDLRRIAFTGDCL
-3088 AGGIIALESTLMGKK
+3088 AGGIIALESSLMGTK
-3103 STALTEDSS
+3103 TAELTEGSA
-3112 DNSTNFTWR
+3112 DNSTTFAWR
-3121 AMAALHRATGDG
+3121 AMAGLHRAAGDG

-3164 AGKIYKKMKQNNT
+3164 AGKIYRKLKQNNT

-3189 ERTRCAERLGEWSS
+3189 ERTRCAERLGEWSF
-3203 AFNEFDENVKRCV
+3203 AFNEFDENVKSCV
-3216 KAGEWRQTSN
+3216 KAKEWRQTSK
-3226 LLTVSGEELRGVSG
+3226 LLTVGGEELRGVSG
-3240 EASGGDMSAAAIRIG
+3240 EASGGDMSAAAIRIA
-3255 LREPTLNM
+3255 LREPALNM
-3263 GGFLDFLYKSGT
+3263 GGLLDFIYKSGT
-3275 DKADEDYTR
+3275 DNTDEDHAR

-3293 VEFAVRAFVNEL
+3293 VEFAVRAFVNKL

-3327 HPKAVA
+3327 HPRAVA

-3358 RIPISKNEMA
+3358 RIPVLNNEVS
-3368 EFEKGLKSTLSKW
+3368 EFEKCLKSTLLKW
-3381 QMRWPSTSYDSV
+3381 EMRWPSTSYDFA

-3406 LEALSH
+3406 LGALTH
-3412 LAKQTSKNS
+3412 LAKQTSRNL
-3421 IKQAN
+3421 IEQVN
-3426 IDACWHASRGLR
+3426 TDAYWHASRGLR

-3446 LKFLQKYGEA
+3446 LKFLQKYGDA
-3456 IKNSDKEKEWKYAK
+3456 IKNSKKEKEWKYAK

-3479 TNDAEDLESILS
+3479 TNNVEDLESILS
-3491 TIRNREDLEK
+3491 TIQNREALEK
-3501 SFVIAPHMADVKNI
+3501 SFMIAPHTADVKNI
-3515 EGSICEKLCMFTKDK
+3515 EGSFCEKICMLTKDK
-3530 NRVENLARETISCY
+3530 DRIEARAHDAISCY
-3544 SAAESCAEA
+3544 TAAESCAEA
-3553 ENNVKLSSK
+3553 ESNAKLSSK

-3577 FEDSMTMDFDT
+3577 FEDSMTMDVDM
-3588 LSATL
+3588 LSSTL
-3593 VKHVLRAMKT
+3593 VKHVLKAMKT

-3614 LPRVLALLRA
+3614 LPRVLSLLRV
-3624 TTGKSPI
+3624 TRGKDSI
-3631 LLEFVSGVRNTA
+3631 LSEFERGVRDVS

-3673 LVDAYPAAMRP
+3673 LIDAYPAALRP
-3684 HFSLGKNNLTLAALK
+3684 HFTLGKNSLTLSALK
-3699 IGEVLLN
+3699 IGEVLL
-3706 SQAALQ
+3706 SSPAALQ
-3712 FERAITLLDFPMARL
+3712 FERAVTLLDFPMARF
-3727 KWWWKEIELVEH
+3727 KWWWNEIELVER
-3739 KEGLP
+3739 KESLP
-3744 PDSKKLSMLLNEM
+3744 PESEKISKILNEM
-3757 LEDVA
+3757 IEDVA
-3762 NPDEANLGPINAT
+3762 NPDETTLGPINAS
-3775 FGKLAKPILVEITRS
+3775 FAKLAKPILTEITN
-3790 RSINPNTSAI
+3790 SITPETPAV
-3800 SKLLQDAVFEIE
+3800 SKLLQDAVFRIE
-3812 KRWRKCGN
+3812 KQWKKFGN
-3820 EVFESASTLPLGRF
+3820 EGLESASTLPLARF
-3834 SLFFSSFEQR
+3834 SSFFSSFEQR
-3844 SYGNVKEQFMAN
+3844 SYGGVKEQFMAN

-3864 SLSQAPDPTW
+3864 SLSQAPDPAW
-3874 HAKIVSFETNATI
+3874 HTKIVSFETNAII

-3979 SDDAKKNIGNV
+3979 SDAAKKNVGHV
-3990 SARHEAFIKARGMFG
+3990 SARHEAFIKARAMFG

-4011 KEIDGDALIQED
+4011 KDIDGDTLIQED
-4023 KMGVMCDLTKVPR
+4023 RMGVMCDLSKVPR
-4036 PAHDDYLT
+4036 PTHDDYLI
-4044 AMANAELNASK
+4044 AMANAELQASK
-4055 KVLRGLGHP
+4055 KILRGLGHP

-4094 AASLAASSISGWIV
+4094 AASLAASSISGWVV

-4114 CENILLDVA
+4114 CENILLDVS
-4123 HGSLIH
+4123 HGSLVH

-4166 KEWLE
+4166 REWLE
-4171 ADMARVLTALQSGK
+4171 TDMARVLTAFQSGK

-4201 DWTRETQKGDD
+4201 DWTRETQQGDD
-4212 VEKHV
+4212 VQKHV

-4231 NPAFICIEQCKPKHG
+4231 NPASICIEQCKSKHG
-4246 QSAHWEGL
+4246 QSMYWDGL
-4254 QRLIIGDD
+4254 QKLIMGDD
-4262 DGVRAQAGET
+4262 DGARARAGET
-4272 CKDVDEQVEC
+4272 CEDVDEQVEC

-4287 TDPRILANSWTGWK
+4287 TEPRILANSWTGWK